1 LRDVRG
7 FVERSSPPKHF
18 CRERLRRA
26 LLRGRKAEW
35 VLCRVAGLAATG
47 AAMAVVVAW
56 LMDGAAFSLPPPKLL
71 EEQLSMARG
80 LKDFSESPI
89 LQEGELQEE
98 IQEQSKE
105 IVLRKGEGFE
115 DALKKAGLPQSQV
128 KEIVEAVRAVQD
140 LRRLKEGTKFLV
152 SLDDQDNK
160 VMQVEAELDSQCMLL
175 VERSG
180 ERLQARKEMKP
191 LEVRQRVV
199 SGTIQGSLFG
209 AMERAGMPASVTL
222 ALANIFDY
230 DIDFHTD
237 LRAGDQFQLLLEEK
251 WIGDKRVGYGR
262 ILAARF
268 VNKGRTYWAFYFNGK
283 ATQEGYFDNQGKS
296 LRKAFL
302 RSPLKF
308 TRITSGF
315 TQARFHP
322 ILEVYRPHLGVDYA
336 APTGTP
342 VRAVADGRVV
352 SAGWDGG
359 FGNCVKIQHGQSYV
373 SMYGHL
379 SRFGAGIRSGTSVR
393 QGQVIGY
400 VGSTGLA
407 TGPHLD
413 FRLMKAGQ
421 FINPLKVN
429 FINADPVSPAD
440 SGVFKQLVAKRV
452 RDLEEGPTI
461 MAARAPAAVKSPQ
474 N

>member
-1 LRDVRG
+1 MRDVRG
-7 FVERSSPPKHF
+7 FVERSNPPKQL

-47 AAMAVVVAW
+47 AALAVVVGW

-80 LKDFSESPI
+80 LKDFPEAPG
-89 LQEGELQEE
+89 LQEGEVQEE
-98 IQEQSKE
+98 NQEQSRE
-105 IVLRKGEGFE
+105 VVLRKGEGFE
-115 DALKKAGLPQSQV
+115 DALKKAGLSQSQV
-128 KEIVEAVRAVQD
+128 KEIVEAVRGVQD
-140 LRRLKEGTKFLV
+140 LRRLREGTRFLV
-152 SLDDQDNK
+152 SLDDQNGK
-160 VMQVEAELDSQCMLL
+160 VTQVEAELDSQCMLL

-180 ERLQARKEMKP
+180 EKLQARKEMKP

-209 AMERAGMPASVTL
+209 AMEKAGMPASVTL
-222 ALANIFDY
+222 ALAQIFDY
-230 DIDFHTD
+230 DIDFHVD
-237 LRAGDQFQLLLEEK
+237 LRSGDRFDLLLEEK
-251 WIGDKRVGYGR
+251 WAGDRRVGYGR

-283 ATQEGYFDNQGKS
+283 ATQEGYFDSQGKS

-302 RSPLKF
+302 RSPLKY

-322 ILEVYRPHLGVDYA
+322 ILEIYRPHLGVDYA

-359 FGNCVKIQHGQSYV
+359 FGNSVKIQHGQNYV

-379 SRFGAGIRSGTSVR
+379 SRFGSGIRSGTNVR
-393 QGQVIGY
+393 QGQVIGF

-413 FRLMKAGQ
+413 FRLMKGGQ

-429 FINADPVSPAD
+429 FINADPVSHTD
-440 SGVFKQLVAKRV
+440 SGAFKQLVAKRV
-452 RDLEEGPTI
+452 RDLEAGPATI
-461 MAARAPAAVKSPQ
+461 TAKALEAGKA

>member
-1 LRDVRG
+1 MRDIRG
-7 FVERSSPPKHF
+7 IVDRSRPPKQL

-35 VLCRVAGLAATG
+35 VLCRVAGLAAT
-47 AAMAVVVAW
+47 AVALAVVVAW
-56 LMDGAAFSLPPPKLL
+56 LMDGAAFSLPPPQLL

-80 LKDFSESPI
+80 LRDFSESPV
-89 LQEGELQEE
+89 LQEGEAMEE
-98 IQEQSKE
+98 TQGQSRE

-115 DALKKAGLPQSQV
+115 EALKKGGLGQAQV
-128 KEIVEAVRAVQD
+128 KELVEAVRSVQD
-140 LRRLKEGTKFLV
+140 LRRLREGTRFLIN
-152 SLDDQDNK
+152 LDEQDGR
-160 VMQVEAELDSQCMLL
+160 VTQLEAELDSQCVLL

-180 ERLQARKEMKP
+180 EKLQARKEMKP

-209 AMERAGMPASVTL
+209 AMEKAGMPASVTL

-230 DIDFHTD
+230 DIDFHVD
-237 LRAGDQFQLLLEEK
+237 LRAGDRFDLLLEEK
-251 WIGDKRVGYGR
+251 WVGDRKVGYGR

-268 VNKGRTYWAFYFNGK
+268 VNRGRTFWAFHFQGK
-283 ATQEGYFDNQGKS
+283 GTQEGYFDHQGKS

-322 ILEVYRPHLGVDYA
+322 ILEIYRPHLGVDYA

-359 FGNCVKIQHGQSYV
+359 FGNLVKIQHSQSYV

-379 SRFGAGIRSGTSVR
+379 SRFGSGIRSGTIVR

-413 FRLMKAGQ
+413 FRLMKGGQ

-429 FINADPVSPAD
+429 FINADPVNPKDIGA
-440 SGVFKQLVAKRV
+440 FRHLVAQRIG
-452 RDLEEGPTI
+452 DLEAGTAT
-461 MAARAPAAVKSPQ
+461 MTAKVSRAGKAP
-474 N
+474 

>member
-1 LRDVRG
+1 MRRFWGGLEKSG
-7 FVERSSPPKHF
+7 PSKEL

-26 LLRGRKAEW
+26 LLRGRRAEW
-35 VLCRVAGLAATG
+35 VCCRVAGLAATG
-47 AAMAVVVAW
+47 AALAIVVAW
-56 LMDGAAFSLPPPKLL
+56 LMDGSALSLPPPKLL
-71 EEQLSMARG
+71 EEQLQAARG
-80 LKDFSESPI
+80 LKDFPESP
-89 LQEGELQEE
+89 LLEEGEVKEE
-98 IQEQSKE
+98 AQEQSKE
-105 IVLRKGEGFE
+105 VVLRKGEGLE
-115 DALKKAGLPQSQV
+115 DALRKAGISQV
-128 KEIVEAVRAVQD
+128 QAREIVEAVRAVQD
-140 LRRLKEGTKFLV
+140 LRRLREGTRFLL
-152 SLDDQDNK
+152 SLDEQDSR
-160 VMQVEAELDSQCMLL
+160 VTQVEAELDSQCTLL

-180 ERLQARKEMKP
+180 EKLQARKEMKP

-209 AMERAGMPASVTL
+209 AMEKAGMPASVTL

-230 DIDFHTD
+230 DIDFHVD
-237 LRAGDQFQLLLEEK
+237 LRAGDRFDLLLEEK
-251 WIGDKRVGYGR
+251 WIGERRVGYGR

-268 VNKGRTYWAFYFNGK
+268 VNKGRTFWAFYFSGK
-283 ATQEGYFDNQGKS
+283 ATQEGYFDNEGKS

-308 TRITSGF
+308 TRISSGF
-315 TQARFHP
+315 THARFHP
-322 ILEVYRPHLGVDYA
+322 ILETYRPHLGVDYA

-352 SAGWDGG
+352 SAGWEGG
-359 FGNCVKIQHGQSYV
+359 FGNLVKIQHGQSYV

-400 VGSTGLA
+400 VGATGLA

-413 FRLMKAGQ
+413 FRLMKGGQ

-429 FINADPVSPAD
+429 FINADPVGRAD
-440 SGVFKQLVAKRV
+440 SGVFRQLVASRS
-452 RDLEEGPTI
+452 RDLEAGATTI
-461 MAARAPAAVKSPQ
+461 TARAPGAGKAPR
-474 N
+474 